1 MEEKIPAVKIIQTLT
16 AKLLMKA
23 KIICGADTIPPAFLW
38 MKTAMASAT
47 DMVLPV
53 PLLTKTATVSVTDA
67 ALPVPLL
74 TKTATA
80 SATDMVLPVPLLTK
94 TATASA
100 TDAVPVPELDAAMAR
115 DTAADNPKALTM
127 RSPKEIDRAI
137 ELYADTIRRIC
148 MIYLKNYTDTED
160 IFQTVFL
167 KYLQSTQIF
176 ENQAHEK
183 AWFIRVSINAC
194 KDLKKSFFHSRTVS
208 LDTLVSQ
215 PAVQNSDNREV
226 LETVLSLPQKYR
238 NVIYLH
244 YYEGYTAP
252 QIGQLLGKKTNT
264 IYTLLTRARLL
275 LKEKLGG
282 EDYE

>member
-67 ALPVPLL
+67 A
-74 TKTATA
+74 
-80 SATDMVLPVPLLTK
+80 LPVPLLTK

-226 LETVLSLPQKYR
+226 LEAVLSLPQKYR